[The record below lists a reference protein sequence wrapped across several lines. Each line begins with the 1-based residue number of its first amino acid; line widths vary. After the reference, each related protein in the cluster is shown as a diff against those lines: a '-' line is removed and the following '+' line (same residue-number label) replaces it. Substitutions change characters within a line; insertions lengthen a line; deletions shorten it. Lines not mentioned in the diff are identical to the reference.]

1 MKSARNHKEYAV
13 HVLILT
19 LSTRNYIIKTIETS
33 TKAPLD
39 SYIID
44 RDRGKI
50 NDQPFGGYFR
60 PRLGDSWRIA

>member
-13 HVLILT
+13 HVQILT
-19 LSTRNYIIKTIETS
+19 LSTRNYIIRTIETS

-44 RDRGKI
+44 RGEI